1 MKKIIAAWIEQILEF
16 DTEDE
21 YELYAEKI
29 SQTGKKWKSVI
40 EYLENGKLRVRIQKQ
55 YNNNTFPDELEGG
68 E

>member
-16 DTEDE
+16 DSEDE